1 MAILDSL
8 ALVVAIGLLL
18 WFGHPVWLGW
28 GWPTVAGRVRETR
41 YEGWGRFWFGLG
53 EVTVEITEPDGTMSI
68 ARLPIFSGFEPRVT
82 TGDVLSLRRN
92 PADPMELV
100 ELRRGS
106 IILAVALGVLA
117 LLGYAALHVE

>member
-1 MAILDSL
+1 MAILDSR

-28 GWPTVAGRVRETR
+28 GWPTVAGRVRDTR

-68 ARLPIFSGFEPRVT
+68 ARPPIFSGFEPRVT

-117 LLGYAALHVE
+117 LLGYAALQVE